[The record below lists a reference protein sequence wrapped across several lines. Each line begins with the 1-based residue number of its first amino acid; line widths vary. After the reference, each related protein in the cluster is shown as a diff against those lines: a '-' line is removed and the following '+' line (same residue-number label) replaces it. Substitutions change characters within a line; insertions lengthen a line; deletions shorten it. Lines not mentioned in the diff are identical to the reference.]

1 MNTKLFCV
9 ITRDENENISNIR
22 ASATDQHLGDQVVP
36 LAGPLDILLMCEFAA
51 QFVGTKTFTVDILSQ
66 WIGATV
72 NLFAS
77 FDFLCQCVEIAES
90 GSATPDAL
98 KVAAFASEFM
108 TNNIEQILK

>member
-1 MNTKLFCV
+1 MNTKLYCV

-36 LAGPLDILLMCEFAA
+36 LAGPLGFLLMCEFTGRFLSAKH
-51 QFVGTKTFTVDILSQ
+51 FGVDMLGQ
-66 WIGATV
+66 WIGAAV
-72 NLFAS
+72 NHLAS

-90 GSATPDAL
+90 GNATHDAL

-108 TNNIEQILK
+108 TNNIEEILK